1 MQLKTSFKASMRLV
15 KSLLIVNK
23 GNYIM
28 MEISHLN
35 FSEGPMKVAPFS
47 HAVKAGEFLFVTGQ
61 MPTLKDDNSKLISG
75 DIEEQTHQVMR
86 NLVNV
91 LNAAGSSLDKVIFS
105 RVYLVNFGDFEKMN
119 KVYASYFSK
128 NKLPART
135 CIGVTGLAVGASVE
149 IDFIAGF

>member
-1 MQLKTSFKASMRLV
+1 
-15 KSLLIVNK
+15 
-23 GNYIM
+23 M
-28 MEISHLN
+28 MEIAHLN
-35 FSEGPMKVAPFS
+35 FSDGPMKVAPFS

-61 MPTLKDDNSKLISG
+61 MPTLKTDNSKLISG

-86 NLVNV
+86 NLVGV
-91 LNAAGSSLDKVIFS
+91 LQLAGSSLDKVIFS
-105 RVYLVNFGDFEKMN
+105 RVYLVNFGDFDKMN
-119 KVYASYFSK
+119 EVYASYFSK

>member
-1 MQLKTSFKASMRLV
+1 
-15 KSLLIVNK
+15 
-23 GNYIM
+23 M

-35 FSEGPMKVAPFS
+35 FSDGPMKVAPFS

-61 MPTLKDDNSKLISG
+61 MPTLKADNSKLISG
-75 DIEEQTHQVMR
+75 DIQEQTHQVMR
-86 NLVNV
+86 NLVDV
-91 LNAAGSSLDKVIFS
+91 LHAAGSSLDKVIFS